1 MIESCGAGARS
12 GFRGPAPPVRS
23 AASLGENEHH
33 VVSLGYRNIH
43 HGERV
48 LQNLN
53 LSVAE
58 MDDLLSFLDT
68 LEEELPAE
76 ALRKPLPR

>member
-1 MIESCGAGARS
+1 
-12 GFRGPAPPVRS
+12 
-23 AASLGENEHH
+23 
-33 VVSLGYRNIH
+33 
-43 HGERV
+43 V

-76 ALRKPLPR
+76 ALRKPLQR

>member
-1 MIESCGAGARS
+1 MAQAS
-12 GFRGPAPPVRS
+12 PVRS
-23 AASLGENEHH
+23 VESLGGNEHH
-33 VVSLGYRNIH
+33 AVSLGYRDIH

-48 LQNLN
+48 LKNLN

-68 LEEELPAE
+68 LEEELPPE

>member
-1 MIESCGAGARS
+1 MHRGQFPELRDVIFFYSELEGAE
-12 GFRGPAPPVRS
+12 PA
-23 AASLGENEHH
+23 G
-33 VVSLGYRNIH
+33 H

-48 LQNLN
+48 LQNLD